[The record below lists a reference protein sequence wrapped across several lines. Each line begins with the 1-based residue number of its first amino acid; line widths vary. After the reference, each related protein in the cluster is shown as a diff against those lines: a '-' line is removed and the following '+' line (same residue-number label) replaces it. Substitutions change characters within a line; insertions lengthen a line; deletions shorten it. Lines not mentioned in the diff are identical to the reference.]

1 MQEEIKNFNLPFF
14 YFFKTFKNIF
24 FKGYDIMAN
33 KSLEE
38 LLAETEQRI
47 MNNEFK
53 KTFTLTYDGEDYDF
67 ILQPLSQSDFMSL
80 YTKSKGNVVELN
92 EGIVK
97 KCLINEEGEPYP
109 ENLVKVLI
117 DKMPAGFT
125 KDVTERVYEISGI
138 ETTEEDIE
146 RAASFLEKGIEL

>member
-1 MQEEIKNFNLPFF
+1 
-14 YFFKTFKNIF
+14 
-24 FKGYDIMAN
+24 MAN

-38 LLAETEQRI
+38 LLLETEQKI
-47 MNNEFK
+47 MNNEFR

-67 ILQPLSQSDFMSL
+67 ILQPLSQSDFMEI
-80 YTKSKGNVVELN
+80 YTKSQGDVVELN

-97 KCLINEEGEPYP
+97 KCLINEDGEPYP

-125 KDVTERVYEISGI
+125 KDVTERVYELSGI
-138 ETTEEDIE
+138 ETTPEDIE
-146 RAASFLEKGIEL
+146 KAKSFLEQGIEL

>member
-1 MQEEIKNFNLPFF
+1 
-14 YFFKTFKNIF
+14 
-24 FKGYDIMAN
+24 MAN

-38 LLAETEQRI
+38 LLLETEQKI
-47 MNNEFK
+47 MNNEFR

-67 ILQPLSQSDFMSL
+67 ILQPLSQSDFMEI
-80 YTKSKGNVVELN
+80 YTKSQGDVVELN

-97 KCLINEEGEPYP
+97 KCLINEDGEPYP

-125 KDVTERVYEISGI
+125 KDVTERVYELSGI
-138 ETTEEDIE
+138 ETTQEDIE
-146 RAASFLEKGIEL
+146 KAKSFLEQGIKL

>member
-1 MQEEIKNFNLPFF
+1 MS
-14 YFFKTFKNIF
+14 
-24 FKGYDIMAN
+24 N

-38 LLAETEQRI
+38 LLAETEQKI

-67 ILQPLSQSDFMSL
+67 ILKPLSQSDFISIYSSAQGNLVKL
-80 YTKSKGNVVELN
+80 Y

-97 KCLINEEGEPYP
+97 KCLINEDEEPYP
-109 ENLVKVLI
+109 ENLVKVLL

-125 KDVTERVYEISGI
+125 KDVTERVYELSGI
-138 ETTEEDIE
+138 ETTQEELDK
-146 RAASFLEKGIEL
+146 AVSFLAKGAEL

>member
-1 MQEEIKNFNLPFF
+1 
-14 YFFKTFKNIF
+14 
-24 FKGYDIMAN
+24 MAN

-38 LLAETEQRI
+38 LLAETEQKI

-67 ILQPLSQSDFMSL
+67 ILQPLSQSDFISI
-80 YTKSKGNVVELN
+80 YTSAKENALKIN
-92 EGIVK
+92 EEIIK
-97 KCLINEEGEPYP
+97 KCLITEDGEPYP

-117 DKMPAGFT
+117 DRMPAGFT

-138 ETTEEDIE
+138 ETNEADLEN
-146 RAASFLEKGIEL
+146 AKNFLEQNLEL

>member
-1 MQEEIKNFNLPFF
+1 
-14 YFFKTFKNIF
+14 
-24 FKGYDIMAN
+24 MAN

-38 LLAETEQRI
+38 LLLETEQKI
-47 MNNEFK
+47 MNNEFR

-67 ILQPLSQSDFMSL
+67 ILQPLSQRDFMEI
-80 YTKSKGNVVELN
+80 YTKSQGDVVELN

-97 KCLINEEGEPYP
+97 KCLINEDGEPYP

-125 KDVTERVYEISGI
+125 KDVTERVYDLSGI
-138 ETTEEDIE
+138 ETTQEDIE
-146 RAASFLEKGIEL
+146 KAKSFLEQGIKL

>member
-1 MQEEIKNFNLPFF
+1 
-14 YFFKTFKNIF
+14 
-24 FKGYDIMAN
+24 MAN

-38 LLAETEQRI
+38 LLLETEQKI
-47 MNNEFK
+47 MNNEFR

-67 ILQPLSQSDFMSL
+67 ILQPLSQSDFMEI
-80 YTKSKGNVVELN
+80 YTKSQGDVVELN

-97 KCLINEEGEPYP
+97 KCLINEDGEPYP

-125 KDVTERVYEISGI
+125 KDVTERVYELSGI
-138 ETTEEDIE
+138 ETTQEDIE
-146 RAASFLEKGIEL
+146 KAKSFLEQGIEL

>member
-1 MQEEIKNFNLPFF
+1 MS
-14 YFFKTFKNIF
+14 
-24 FKGYDIMAN
+24 N

-38 LLAETEQRI
+38 LLAETEQKI
-47 MNNEFK
+47 MNNEFR

-67 ILQPLSQSDFMSL
+67 ILQPLSQSDFMSI
-80 YTKSKGNVVELN
+80 YTASKKNLVDLN

-97 KCLINEEGEPYP
+97 KCLINEDGEPYP
-109 ENLVKVLI
+109 DNLVKVLI

-138 ETTEEDIE
+138 ETSQEDIE
-146 RAASFLEKGIEL
+146 KAVSFLETGAEL

>member
-1 MQEEIKNFNLPFF
+1 
-14 YFFKTFKNIF
+14 
-24 FKGYDIMAN
+24 MAN
-33 KSLEE
+33 RSLEE
-38 LLAETEQRI
+38 LLVETEQKI

-67 ILQPLSQSDFMSL
+67 ILQPLSQSDFML
-80 YTKSKGNVVELN
+80 IYTKSEGNAVTLN
-92 EGIVK
+92 EEIVK

-109 ENLVKVLI
+109 ENLVKILI
-117 DKMPAGFT
+117 DRMPAGFT

-146 RAASFLEKGIEL
+146 KAKSFLEQSIEL